1 MTHDLT
7 EEITERAAL
16 YALGVLPGEDSQ
28 VFESHL
34 AQGCEVCAAELR
46 AFEEVCAHLAL
57 AAPEAEPSPHV
68 RDSLMSK
75 VGQTK
80 QLSRLEPT
88 LQLVS
93 PADVLTIY
101 AGEGEWQELSEGV
114 FVKELHADEK
124 KGTVTSL
131 FKMMPGA
138 HAQAH
143 RHLGTEEC
151 LVIDGD
157 FHINDQVLGPGDY
170 HRAEGGSIH
179 QNLYSEKGNLLLI
192 IAPREGF
199 QVLEA
204 H

>member
-16 YALGVLPGEDSQ
+16 YALGTLPAEDSQ
-28 VFESHL
+28 AFESHL
-34 AQGCEVCAAELR
+34 AQECEVCAAELR
-46 AFEEVCAHLAL
+46 SFEEVCAQLAL
-57 AAPEAEPSPHV
+57 AVPEAEPSPHV

-75 VGQTK
+75 LGQTK
-80 QLSRLEPT
+80 QLRPVEPA
-88 LQLVS
+88 LRQVP
-93 PADVLTIY
+93 PAELLTVY
-101 AGEGEWQELSEGV
+101 AGEGEWQELSDGV
-114 FVKELHADEK
+114 FVKELYADEK

-131 FKMMPGA
+131 FKMLPGA

-151 LVIDGD
+151 LVLDGD
-157 FHINDQVLGPGDY
+157 FHINDLILGPGDY
-170 HRAEGGSIH
+170 HRAEGGSTH

-192 IAPREGF
+192 IAPQEGF

-204 H
+204 Q